1 MPTRSAL
8 AVALDQPNRVDDSTR
23 AEMHVPLC
31 RREIAVSCELLNRRR
46 RGAAHREV
54 RTDFTTEQAH
64 LDADNAEGVKFY
76 PG

>member
-8 AVALDQPNRVDDSTR
+8 AVALEQPNRVDDSTR
-23 AEMHVPLC
+23 AVHVPLC
-31 RREIAVSCELLNRRR
+31 RREIAVCCELLNRRR

-64 LDADNAEGVKFY
+64 LDADNAEGVKSY